1 MPFEIRP
8 LAPIGVEVRGVA
20 LSDGIEADDL
30 ARLRT
35 IVVEAGVAVLRGQ
48 HLGAAEHVSLG
59 RRFGEPERGAFNEDT
74 PDPDLILLTNRGSDG
89 RILPSDD
96 VRMRLVAIN
105 EGWHTDSSFRPTPAS
120 FSLFAAVVVPPV
132 GGDTFFASLR
142 LGWES
147 LAPGEQATLRGLV
160 GIHDYAAAFRRF
172 GSATDG
178 DPVFDLPVVR
188 HPLVRR
194 HPESGATSLYTS
206 EHVMGIE
213 GMGDERARPILDRLV
228 AVTTAPERVY
238 RHAFREGDLV
248 IWDNRSML
256 HRAQGFDE
264 QHARVMHHVRIAG
277 TEAVIAA

>member
-1 MPFEIRP
+1 MSFEVQP
-8 LAPIGVEVRGVA
+8 LAPIGAEIRGLR
-20 LSDGIEADDL
+20 LSDGIAADDL
-30 ARLRT
+30 VRLRA
-35 IVVEAGVAVLRGQ
+35 IVVEAGVVVLRGQ
-48 HLGAAEHVSLG
+48 HLDAEQHVALG
-59 RRFGEPERGAFNEDT
+59 RRFGEPERGAFNVDT

-89 RILPSDD
+89 RILPRDD

-105 EGWHTDSSFRPTPAS
+105 EGWHTDSSFRPIPAS

-147 LAPGEQATLRGLV
+147 LSSGEQTAVRGLV

-172 GSATDG
+172 GSTIDG
-178 DPVFDLPVVR
+178 DPVFELPVVR

-194 HPESGATSLYTS
+194 HPENGTTSLYTS

-213 GMGDERARPILDRLV
+213 GMGDAEARAVLDGLL
-228 AVTTAPERVY
+228 AATIAPERVY
-238 RHAFREGDLV
+238 RHVFREGDLV

-264 QHARVMHHVRIAG
+264 RHARVMHHVRIAG
-277 TEAVIAA
+277 TEAVVAA